1 MVIKKILPA
10 TCLAI
15 AAQFSF
21 MAASEA
27 ATFSLSW
34 TGTGGYKMT
43 GYFSYAGDSNSDNV
57 ITKNNVINEIT
68 DMSLTFLDPVGA
80 QLATYDYSQLF
91 SPGNITNINFNFDTL
106 TQTVKQSDDYLT
118 SDGFQIGDVA
128 NSGAVLSGLQGGFI
142 TFFDGNSGS
151 TDDNNG
157 GGTLLTTQQIPFDFN
172 PATGMVALGVL
183 FGANQA
189 RKRFQNK
196 LSKSS
201 KS

>member
-1 MVIKKILPA
+1 MMIKKILPA

-68 DMSLTFLDPVGA
+68 DMSLTFLDPTSNL
-80 QLATYDYSQLF
+80 LASYNYSQLF
-91 SPGNITNINFNFDTL
+91 SPGNIGDIYFNFDIA
-106 TQTVKQSDDYLT
+106 TQTVKQSGGYLIG
-118 SDGFQIGDVA
+118 DGFQIGDVA
-128 NSGAVLSGLQGGFI
+128 NGISLAGLQGGVIQLSDVNNFS
-142 TFFDGNSGS
+142 N
-151 TDDNNG
+151 TDTNTT
-157 GGTLLTTQQIPFDFN
+157 GTLTTQQIPFDFN
-172 PATGMVALGVL
+172 PTTGMVALGVL